1 MKPKGRGSITRKAK
15 GVKRIENLEKRAKQA
30 QIKVNRRRA
39 YAQAQAT
46 LNGQPSPEHY
56 KTWQR
61 TLNGQPS
68 PEHYKTWQRTHFH
81 LNAVERQYWR
91 KQKEILETTSLKDLI
106 K

>member
-39 YAQAQAT
+39 YAQAQAA
-46 LNGQPSPEHY
+46 LNGQH
-56 KTWQR
+56 
-61 TLNGQPS
+61 S